1 MNTIACLIGD
11 CLFFVGFLIIFVL
24 NILIQNKLG
33 LADSQY
39 TLFLARNWLN
49 SPILD
54 IQNKA
59 NCSIGNSSA
68 LVFDYWPG
76 TVKGCFCKSSGAIN
90 IGFCSKKNYA
100 CTSISGIAKKNY
112 TKWKSSEFCVI
123 RLPISSYLNLTI
135 SRQGDSCPSN
145 QQNCGIIDN
154 LGNIL
159 CMPTTSICPINDIQ
173 MLNPNDTVPS
183 GYRSISILSITGEKK
198 LLAFGNVLTTGKI
211 AFKFKVSDNTP
222 CIDPFFSNR
231 IVTSYILEANY
242 MS

>member
-76 TVKGCFCKSSGAIN
+76 TVKGCFCSSGVIN
-90 IGFCSKKNYA
+90 IGTCPSPSKKSS
-100 CTSISGIAKKNY
+100 CTTISGIDQINY
-112 TKWKSSEFCVI
+112 TKWKSNAFCVT
-123 RLPISSYLNLTI
+123 RLPNSSYLNLP
-135 SRQGDSCPSN
+135 Q
-145 QQNCGIIDN
+145 
-154 LGNIL
+154 
-159 CMPTTSICPINDIQ
+159 
-173 MLNPNDTVPS
+173 
-183 GYRSISILSITGEKK
+183 
-198 LLAFGNVLTTGKI
+198 
-211 AFKFKVSDNTP
+211 
-222 CIDPFFSNR
+222 
-231 IVTSYILEANY
+231 
-242 MS
+242 